1 MLFVLGAAAHERI
14 VVRQPG
20 RIGDAG
26 NGIRQVVV
34 SVRGVVNRILAGARH
49 AALETDDLRDEAVVL
64 RQHDAAAVQQRQ
76 QVAVEVGLGLLRDLV
91 AEAMPAER
99 LLDELAAKMVAG
111 DLGDAIELAERGE
124 LVDDSLRRERR
135 ARFADDIMTI
145 ISSGFGVLC
154 AIARVI
160 ESSEPPLGSMKPRYF
175 TSERGPSSW

>member
-26 NGIRQVVV
+26 NTVRQVVV

-49 AALETDDLRDEAVVL
+49 AALETDDLRDEAIVR

-91 AEAMPAER
+91 TEAVPAER
-99 LLDELAAKMVAG
+99 LLDELAAV
-111 DLGDAIELAERGE
+111 
-124 LVDDSLRRERR
+124 V
-135 ARFADDIMTI
+135 
-145 ISSGFGVLC
+145 
-154 AIARVI
+154 IATTLLTR
-160 ESSEPPLGSMKPRYF
+160 
-175 TSERGPSSW
+175 

>member
-1 MLFVLGAAAHERI
+1 M
-14 VVRQPG
+14 
-20 RIGDAG
+20 
-26 NGIRQVVV
+26 
-34 SVRGVVNRILAGARH
+34 
-49 AALETDDLRDEAVVL
+49 L

-135 ARFADDIMTI
+135 PIGATSRWPNSIFFLT
-145 ISSGFGVLC
+145 G
-154 AIARVI
+154 AIWN
-160 ESSEPPLGSMKPRYF
+160 GSCRH
-175 TSERGPSSW
+175 SA

>member
-1 MLFVLGAAAHERI
+1 M
-14 VVRQPG
+14 
-20 RIGDAG
+20 
-26 NGIRQVVV
+26 

-135 ARFADDIMTI
+135 ARFADD
-145 ISSGFGVLC
+145 VDDNLVRLDLC
-154 AIARVI
+154 AIASAKL
-160 ESSEPPLGSMKPRYF
+160 SSEPPLGSVKAR
-175 TSERGPSSW
+175 